1 VDQARA
7 PLLRTLIRSVAMAT
21 GLGVLVL
28 GPSLAVNHRWVEL
41 GAGVAVSLLYL
52 ALDRLPLPFR
62 WRAGVL
68 LGCWGV
74 GGSAM
79 MVATG
84 ITMGP
89 AFAGFVL
96 PVLAALFMGR
106 TATVLAFGWSLASLV
121 AVGLLG
127 QAGILTAPTDPA
139 QARLAYQHWPLLAAA
154 QGICVGPVVLVAQ
167 RLLAS
172 LEQGLAERE
181 RLIAELRAAQ
191 RGLAE
196 TERVRTLGLLAGGV
210 VHDLNNTLTAI
221 AAEVDLASGLPEESR
236 AAMSGLVQA
245 AGQLAAQ
252 VLHPAGK
259 VSVDRRAVDLNVAL
273 KPALGAIR
281 RMLPGGVDFQVEAPL
296 GPLPVLADPALL
308 QQALLNLAVNAR
320 DAIQGEGRLSVTLG
334 RTERGGRACARVE
347 VRDTGQ
353 GMDAATLARAG
364 EPFFTTKEPGRGTG
378 LGLSNVRRTV
388 QQHGGELEVAST
400 PGAGTQVSFWLPL
413 DEAAG
418 G

>member
-1 VDQARA
+1 MDQARA
-7 PLLRTLIRSVAMAT
+7 PLLRTLIRGVGLAT
-21 GLGVLVL
+21 GVGVLVL
-28 GPSLAVNHRWVEL
+28 GPSLVAHHRWVEL
-41 GAGVAVSLLYL
+41 GAGMAVSALYL
-52 ALDRLPLPFR
+52 TLDRLPLPFR
-62 WRAGVL
+62 WRAAAL

-74 GGSAM
+74 GGTAM

-96 PVLAALFMGR
+96 PVLAALFLGR
-106 TATVLAFGWSLASLV
+106 RATLVAFGWSLASLV

-127 QAGILTAPTDPA
+127 QAGILSAPADPA

-154 QGICVGPVVLVAQ
+154 QLICVGPVVLVAQ

-172 LEQGLAERE
+172 LEQGIMERE
-181 RLIAELRAAQ
+181 RLIADLQAAQ
-191 RGLAE
+191 RRLAE
-196 TERVRTLGLLAGGV
+196 TERLRTLGLLAGGV

-221 AAEVDLASGLPEESR
+221 SAEVELATGLPEASR
-236 AAMSGLVQA
+236 TAMSGLVQA

-273 KPALGAIR
+273 RPALGAIR
-281 RMLPGGVDFQVEAPL
+281 RMFLDGVSLEVEAA
-296 GPLPVLADPALL
+296 GEALPVVADPALL

-320 DAIQGEGRLSVTLG
+320 DAIQGQGRITVTLG
-334 RTERGGRACARVE
+334 RAERGGRAWARLE
-347 VRDTGQ
+347 VGDTGQ

-364 EPFFTTKEPGRGTG
+364 EPFFTTKPPGRGTG

-388 QQHGGELEVAST
+388 QQHGGELELISA
-400 PGAGTQVSFWLPL
+400 PGAGTQVILWLPL
-413 DEAAG
+413 DEPAG
-418 G
+418 